1 MIYYIYADDK
11 EAFIEECKALGVWS
25 QLLEEQS
32 RAKNEE
38 LSPNNEIVYLPF
50 SKLGELDIANASRL
64 LVTGCLN
71 EIKVLMGIAH
81 QNDLPLGIIPTE
93 EQKELIKT
101 FDLPSKKEE
110 AVIQA
115 FHVSEKKIDLLYCNG
130 EIVLQEVVVGD
141 APPLDRF
148 DSTLNGKSVFDRIK
162 IFWRTMKRVKEL
174 QHAQMKITVAQSNE
188 IKLSAVG
195 IVGIKYPNNTFA
207 SKLIASQLS
216 STDGKL
222 SIVILSPTSIMQ
234 YMGYLFQSLVSH
246 LTPEHLPNA
255 VGYIRSNMISIEPK
269 EPMDVLIDSA
279 EKQLTPIELE
289 VQEKALALGVGEKF
303 WEKQGKESGGKDS
316 IKIDHLP
323 SDEENADYLSKNIP
337 LFSHASQE
345 QYASLF
351 TNLREESRL
360 SSTFMTLL
368 ILATMIAT
376 FGLFINSSSVIIGA
390 MLLAPLMQ
398 PIVSLSMGVLR
409 QDTALQINGAK
420 TILIGVTAVL
430 ATAAL
435 IAVFTPIERLSTE
448 MAGRLSPT
456 ILDLFVAIVSGV
468 AAAYAKSNEKIVGS
482 LAGVAIAVALV
493 PPIAVAGIGLG
504 WGNWHMFFM
513 AFLLFVTNLVGIVLA
528 AALTFTV
535 LGFSPLHIA
544 KKGMLTWMAIVVI
557 VAIPLYSSFAKMK
570 EDIEVQSTLSNLAFN
585 VGEHDV
591 KLTHI
596 ELLHHPKIDE
606 IRCEVISTGILSKK
620 EKERLKEAILKS
632 IHKQAKVIV
641 TFRYRL

>member
-11 EAFIEECKALGVWS
+11 ETFIKVCHPFLKEKKV
-25 QLLEEQS
+25 
-32 RAKNEE
+32 
-38 LSPNNEIVYLPF
+38 VYLPF
-50 SKLGELDIANASRL
+50 SKLGEIPIEEVTQL

-71 EIKVLMGIAH
+71 EIKLLMGIAH
-81 QNDLPLGIIPTE
+81 QNNLSLGIIPTS
-93 EQKELIKT
+93 EQKELMKT
-101 FDLPSKKEE
+101 FDLPSKTEE
-110 AVIQA
+110 AVVQA
-115 FHVSEKKIDLLYCNG
+115 LQKSEKKIDLLYCNG

-148 DSTLNGKSVFDRIK
+148 DSTLNSKSYWDRIK
-162 IFWRTMKRVKEL
+162 IFWRTLKRVKTL
-174 QHAQMKITVAQSNE
+174 KHTQIKIIDAKSNE

-195 IVGIKYPNNTFA
+195 IVGLEYTNDTFA
-207 SKLIASQLS
+207 SKLIGSHMSA
-216 STDGKL
+216 TDGKL
-222 SIVILSPTSIMQ
+222 SIVILSPTSMVQ
-234 YMGYLFQSLVSH
+234 YMGYLFKTLVSH
-246 LTPEHLPNA
+246 LTPKALPNS
-255 VGYIRSNMISIEPK
+255 VGYMRSSKITIEPK

-279 EKQLTPIELE
+279 QKQLTPIELE
-289 VQEKALALGVGEKF
+289 VEEKALSLSVGEKF
-303 WEKQGKESGGKDS
+303 WEKQSKEQSSKDS

-323 SDEENADYLSKNIP
+323 SDEESANYLSQTIP
-337 LFSHASQE
+337 LFSHASKE
-345 QYASLF
+345 QYTSLF
-351 TNLREESRL
+351 TNLREESRV

-409 QDTALQINGAK
+409 QDTTLQINGAK
-420 TILIGVTAVL
+420 TIAIGVAAVL
-430 ATAAL
+430 ITAAL
-435 IAVFTPIERLSTE
+435 IALFTPIERLTSE

-456 ILDLFVAIVSGV
+456 ILDLFVAIVSGA
-468 AAAYAKSNEKIVGS
+468 AAAYAKSNEKILGS

-504 WGNWHMFFM
+504 WGDWHMFSTS
-513 AFLLFVTNLVGIVLA
+513 FLLFITNLVGIVLA

-535 LGFSPLHIA
+535 LGFSPIHIA
-544 KKGMLTWMAIVVI
+544 KKGMMIWMAIVAI
-557 VAIPLYSSFAKMK
+557 VAIPLYSSFSKMK
-570 EDIEVQSTLSNLAFN
+570 EDIEIQKTLSNLAFN

-596 ELLHHPKIDE
+596 ELLHRPKLDE
-606 IRCEVISTGILSKK
+606 IRCEVISTGILSKE
-620 EKERLKEAILKS
+620 EKVRLKEAIVQS
-632 IHKQAKVIV
+632 IHKKAEVIV